1 MRTISKL
8 FDSHAEAA
16 RVAGDLVA
24 VGVPRV
30 QIAIIGPYQDEVGVL
45 WSPCVI
51 LGAVAGVLAGLGAVA
66 VLGINPLP
74 IGLPAAALIGAVC
87 GGGAGGLLGAFVTT
101 ATEPDDRSVGE
112 GIVLVTAHVEEN
124 ETDIAQAVLGG
135 APMTGCVAE
144 AA

>member
-30 QIAIIGPYQDEVGVL
+30 QIAIIGPYQDEIGVL
-45 WSPCVI
+45 RSPCVI
-51 LGAVAGVLAGLGAVA
+51 LGAVGAVLAGLSAMIVYG
-66 VLGINPLP
+66 
-74 IGLPAAALIGAVC
+74 GLSATALICAVC
-87 GGGAGGLLGAFVTT
+87 GGSGGGLLGACIAA
-101 ATEPDDRSVGE
+101 ATKLDDRSSAE
-112 GIVLVTAHVEEN
+112 RIVLVTAHVDDH

-135 APMTGCVAE
+135 CAPTAFIAE

>member
-30 QIAIIGPYQDEVGVL
+30 QIAIIGPYQDEIGIL
-45 WSPCVI
+45 RSPCVI
-51 LGAVAGVLAGLGAVA
+51 LGAVGAMLAGLSAMIAYG
-66 VLGINPLP
+66 
-74 IGLPAAALIGAVC
+74 GLSATALICAVC
-87 GGGAGGLLGAFVTT
+87 GGGGGGLLGACIAA
-101 ATEPDDRSVGE
+101 ATKLDDRSSAE
-112 GIVLVTAHVEEN
+112 RIVLVTAHVDDH

-135 APMTGCVAE
+135 CAPTAFIAE

>member
-1 MRTISKL
+1 MRTISRL

-30 QIAIIGPYQDEVGVL
+30 QIAVIGPYQDEVGIL
-45 WSPCVI
+45 RSPGVI
-51 LGAVAGVLAGLGAVA
+51 LGAVGAVLACLSAMIVYGGLSAT
-66 VLGINPLP
+66 
-74 IGLPAAALIGAVC
+74 ALIWAAC
-87 GGGAGGLLGAFVTT
+87 GGGAGGFLGACIT
-101 ATEPDDRSVGE
+101 AATKLDDRSVAE
-112 GIVLVTAHVEEN
+112 RIVLVTAHVDEH

-135 APMTGCVAE
+135 CAPCAFIAK